1 MELMLHGF
9 RHRPRTG
16 PGKPLPVTIRVQ
28 GRVSATWKGA
38 VYRSELPKS
47 EAAEIPLGLSSKGGG
62 SIAVRPPGPTQ
73 KLIPQG
79 QIYLIPVDFDDADEA
94 VCTNTQAQVK
104 IHCHYRSAAWW
115 VYRTVSS
122 VFDLGLL

>member
-1 MELMLHGF
+1 MRALAVCW
-9 RHRPRTG
+9 R
-16 PGKPLPVTIRVQ
+16 KPLAPACDDRSAVAPRSSHSGSTGNHPVTA
-28 GRVSATWKGA
+28 S
-38 VYRSELPKS
+38 
-47 EAAEIPLGLSSKGGG
+47 
-62 SIAVRPPGPTQ
+62 Q

-79 QIYLIPVDFDDADEA
+79 QVYLVPVDFDDADEA

-104 IHCHYRSAAWW
+104 IHCNYRSAAWW